1 MWYGFILRFSASII
15 RICFEL
21 GGAGAG
27 TSRRA
32 PRWGSPAAIWA
43 ASATVA
49 FACLAVGTAQAG
61 PRELKTGREIYQAAC
76 VSCHGPDGRGAPQT
90 TVGFD
95 QPLPDFTD
103 CRFAVREADTD
114 WHAVIRSGGP
124 ARGFS
129 EIMPAFGEALSREQI
144 EQVLGIL
151 RGFCRDRA
159 WPRGELNLP
168 RPLVTEKAFPE
179 DEVVLTTK
187 LPAEGE
193 PAVTQEIVYEK
204 RIGPRGQIEAKV
216 PFAFARQPGGS
227 WLGGVGDVA
236 LAYKRAILHSLSSGS
251 IVSLTG
257 EVKLPSGDPKR
268 GLGKGLTIWETFAT
282 YGQLLPRDAFAQFQG
297 GFEFPTRSQVHKAA
311 FWRAVL
317 GKTLTQDSGFGRA
330 WSPMVELLA
339 KRNLATG
346 ARIYWD
352 LLPQM
357 QVTLSRRQ
365 HIMFNFGV
373 RLPVTEAGP
382 RRTEVLFYL
391 LWDWFDG
398 GLLEGWK

>member
-1 MWYGFILRFSASII
+1 MAAGLAALVLAAFGRPAH
-15 RICFEL
+15 
-21 GGAGAG
+21 GAPGA
-27 TSRRA
+27 A
-32 PRWGSPAAIWA
+32 PRQLRS
-43 ASATVA
+43 
-49 FACLAVGTAQAG
+49 
-61 PRELKTGREIYQAAC
+61 GREIFEAAC
-76 VSCHGPDGRGAPQT
+76 VSCHGADGRGAPQT
-90 TVGFD
+90 TVGFE

-114 WHAVIRSGGP
+114 WHAVVRSGGP

-129 EIMPAFGEALSREQI
+129 EIMPAFGEALSREEI
-144 EQVLGIL
+144 EQVLAYL

-187 LPAEGE
+187 IPAEGE

-216 PFAFARQPGGS
+216 PFSFLRQPSGS
-227 WLGGVGDVA
+227 WFGGVGDVA
-236 LAYKRAILHSLSSGS
+236 LAYKRAMFHSLSSGS

-268 GLGKGLTIWETFAT
+268 GLGKGVTRLETFAT
-282 YGQLLPRDAFAQFQG
+282 YGQLLPRDAFTQFQG
-297 GFEFPTRSQVHKAA
+297 GFEFPTRSEDEAKAA

-317 GKTLTQDSGFGRA
+317 GKTLAQDGGFGRA

-339 KRNLATG
+339 KRDLVKG
-346 ARIYWD
+346 EKIFWD
-352 LLPQM
+352 LLPQF

-373 RLPVTEAGP
+373 RVPLTEAGP

-391 LWDWFDG
+391 LWDWYDG
-398 GLLEGWK
+398 GLRDGW

>member
-1 MWYGFILRFSASII
+1 MRGNGLKP
-15 RICFEL
+15 L
-21 GGAGAG
+21 TTGV
-27 TSRRA
+27 
-32 PRWGSPAAIWA
+32 AALA
-43 ASATVA
+43 LVA
-49 FACLAVGTAQAG
+49 FSPPGHGADGAAARRLNS
-61 PRELKTGREIYQAAC
+61 GREIYQAAC

-90 TVGFD
+90 TVGFE

-114 WHAVIRSGGP
+114 WQAVVRGGGP
-124 ARGFS
+124 ARSFS

-144 EQVLGIL
+144 EQVLEYV

-179 DEVVLTTK
+179 DEVVLTTR
-187 LPAEGE
+187 LPVEGE
-193 PAVTQEIVYEK
+193 PALTQEIVYEK

-216 PFAFARQPGGS
+216 PLAFLRQPGGS
-227 WLGGVGDVA
+227 WWGGVGDVA
-236 LAYKRAILHSLSSGS
+236 LAYKRAIFHSLSAGS

-268 GLGKGLTIWETFAT
+268 GLGNGLTVWETFAT

-297 GFEFPTRSQVHKAA
+297 GFEFPTRGEEAAKAA

-317 GKTLTQDSGFGRA
+317 GKTIAQEAGLGRA

-339 KRNLATG
+339 ERELVKG
-346 ARIYWD
+346 ERIYWD
-352 LLPQM
+352 LLPQF

-365 HIMFNFGV
+365 HIMLNFGV
-373 RLPVTEAGP
+373 RVPLTEAGP
-382 RRTEVLFYL
+382 RRTELLFYL

-398 GLLEGWK
+398 GLTEGW

>member
-1 MWYGFILRFSASII
+1 MERRSGWKRPAAAMAALAMVG
-15 RICFEL
+15 L
-21 GGAGAG
+21 GG
-27 TSRRA
+27 
-32 PRWGSPAAIWA
+32 P
-43 ASATVA
+43 
-49 FACLAVGTAQAG
+49 AQAG
-61 PRELKTGREIYQAAC
+61 TGADRRELKNGREIFHAAC
-76 VSCHGPDGRGAPQT
+76 VSCHGPDGRGLPQT
-90 TVGFD
+90 TVGFT

-114 WHAVIRSGGP
+114 WHAVVRGGGP

-144 EQVLGIL
+144 EQVLAFL
-151 RGFCRDRA
+151 RGFCADRA

-168 RPLVTEKAFPE
+168 RALVTEKAFPE
-179 DEVVLTTK
+179 DEVVLTTT

-193 PAVTQEIVYEK
+193 PALTQEIVYEK
-204 RIGPRGQIEAKV
+204 RIGARGQIEAKV
-216 PFAFARQPGGS
+216 PFAFNRQPSGS
-227 WLGGVGDVA
+227 WFGGVGDIG
-236 LAYKRAILHSLSSGS
+236 LGFKRALFHSHLSGS
-251 IVSLTG
+251 IFSVTG

-268 GLGKGLTIWETFAT
+268 GLGKGVTVFETSAT

-297 GFEFPTRSQVHKAA
+297 GFELPTRGEEAAKAG

-317 GKTLTQDSGFGRA
+317 GKTIAGDGGFGRA

-339 KRNLATG
+339 ERELVKG
-346 ARIYWD
+346 ERIVWD
-352 LLPQM
+352 LLPQV

-373 RLPVTEAGP
+373 RMPLTDAGA
-382 RRTEVLFYL
+382 RRTEVLFYV